1 MADLVRSTVEA
12 MVPDLLMFMKK
23 KVFNKKE
30 VKAILKTRENFEYS
44 FLRRNASKK
53 DYLKAIQYEYQLV
66 GIDSLEFF
74 STSL

>member
-30 VKAILKTRENFEYS
+30 VKDILKTRETFEYS
-44 FLRRNASKK
+44 FLRRTASKK

-66 GIDSLEFF
+66 RAKF
-74 STSL
+74 SWIFSKLF